1 MLLALGAD
9 RIRLLSNNPDKAVQ
23 LAESGIDVTQ
33 RVPTGVH
40 MSSANVRYLATKA
53 SHTAHT
59 IELPLA
65 E

>member
-1 MLLALGAD
+1 
-9 RIRLLSNNPDKAVQ
+9 
-23 LAESGIDVTQ
+23 
-33 RVPTGVH
+33 VH
-40 MSSANVRYLATKA
+40 VSAANVRYLATKA

>member
-1 MLLALGAD
+1 
-9 RIRLLSNNPDKAVQ
+9 
-23 LAESGIDVTQ
+23 
-33 RVPTGVH
+33 